1 MGSMRR
7 SERGRVKRIGRKKK
21 TKRKWKKG
29 EGKGTREMEFMTDT
43 DIKKRQTDHGEQIS
57 WKK

>member
-7 SERGRVKRIGRKKK
+7 NERGRVKRIGRKKR
-21 TKRKWKKG
+21 TERKWKKR

-43 DIKKRQTDHGEQIS
+43 DIKKRQTNHEEQIS